1 MARTSKTAKKAATVK
16 RGQDQ
21 LTSEDSLHK
30 PLISVKRRNRFRA
43 AALRELAESVKSD
56 PHKGLTLDCDDVVLV
71 NLSASS

>member
-30 PLISVKRRNRFRA
+30 PLITVKRRNRFRA
-43 AALRELAESVKSD
+43 AALRDVAESLRSD
-56 PHKGLTLDCDDVVLV
+56 PQTGLTLDCDDVVLV
-71 NLSASS
+71 NLSADS

>member
-43 AALRELAESVKSD
+43 AALRDLAESVKSD
-56 PHKGLTLDCDDVVLV
+56 ENGLTLDCDDVVLV
-71 NLSASS
+71 NLSADS